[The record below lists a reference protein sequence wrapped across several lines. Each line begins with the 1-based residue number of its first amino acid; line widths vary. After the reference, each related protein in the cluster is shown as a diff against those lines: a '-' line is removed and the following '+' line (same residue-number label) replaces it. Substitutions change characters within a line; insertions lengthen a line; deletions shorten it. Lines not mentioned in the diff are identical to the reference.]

1 MRQKI
6 EGLPYG
12 ACSKVAA
19 KLGVSKGLVQMVA
32 RGRRCNV
39 IVYEE
44 LLRVKRDYQARMK
57 RIERLKAKL
66 NQESTKQA

>member
-44 LLRVKRDYQARMK
+44 LLREKREYQARLK
-57 RIERLKAKL
+57 RIERLKARLKE
-66 NQESTKQA
+66 ESTKQA

>member
-1 MRQKI
+1 MKPI

-44 LLRVKRDYQARMK
+44 LLRVKRDYQARLK

-66 NQESTKQA
+66 NQERTKQA